1 MLGTDEASKR
11 SSSVSEVIRLGP
23 RIMAMSAIETSETI
37 RGTLIMLYSEGL
49 SRAEISRLGISK
61 STVSL
66 WIQRHQAT
74 ASTRETRPVV
84 GAQDARWREI

>member
-11 SSSVSEVIRLGP
+11 SSSVSVIRLGP